1 MISGIAIV
9 APVAAVIA
17 LAFLKVA
24 KPHEL
29 IVKTGFMVEG
39 KQFGTSMV
47 VIPALQQ
54 FSVINMTAR
63 IAPGVTEGIYTEESH
78 TIKVAQMKL
87 CFFNQCF
94 VSSVFSCFAQF
105 FIFSH

>member
-1 MISGIAIV
+1 MGKNSDPDSAPAAIMIAKIAGIAIF
-9 APVAAVIA
+9 APLAVVVT
-17 LAFLKVA
+17 LACLKVA

-29 IVKTGFMVEG
+29 IVKTGHLVKG

-47 VIPALQQ
+47 VLPVLQQ

-78 TIKVAQMKL
+78 TIKVAQQKFL
-87 CFFNQCF
+87 
-94 VSSVFSCFAQF
+94 
-105 FIFSH
+105 